1 MISHSRSMSLSATA
15 LFLGFTSVVTQI
27 ALLREFLGVFS
38 GNELVIGIILANW
51 MILTGFGAYLGRYPA
66 GAPPGWEWIL
76 TLQLLLAG
84 IPVAVMFLLNHAR
97 NSFFLSGTMIG
108 IAESWYLSFA
118 LLLPFCIPA
127 GYQFNSLS
135 RALSADRHENLVAKV
150 YAIEG
155 IGSVLG
161 GLLVNLFAI
170 RLFSNY
176 QILVMTAAMNSVA
189 VTLLAGAVRGR
200 FSSLLIAGSIA
211 GLAGAAWLLSWDQ
224 GAPRVEYAG
233 QSVVFTKDTPF
244 GTLTVTRQEEQLN
257 FFENN
262 ILLFSSNDPAAVE
275 EFVHFGMLQHP
286 APARVLLVGG
296 GIAGAPAEILKYQVE
311 RIDYVELNPF
321 LVEAGRRFAHALEDG
336 RIRVHTGDPRQFIR
350 RATTLYDV
358 ALIQAPDPVTVQFN
372 RYYTREFL
380 REVKSKLTPDGIIS
394 LSLLPGS
401 DYLGPEARDVS
412 SVFYRTLRSVFSQV
426 LIVPGLRNYYI
437 GSERPLDIRIG
448 KLATERRIANAYIND
463 KYVDDVSLAS
473 RSAALMGSLVTAGD
487 LNQDFR
493 PLAYSRQISYWLS
506 YFQADSRLIGVF
518 LAVVMMIAAV
528 RLDVISLGVF
538 LAGMAGS
545 SAEFLLIFSFQ
556 VVLGY
561 VYQFMGLIITAFMA
575 SLAVGAWYAR
585 RHSRQATI
593 GRFIALLS
601 LLGLLL
607 GLLPWCV
614 MPLRSGDYSEFLIQ
628 MIVLLLTMVIAGLV
642 GILFAHATL
651 LLQRDI
657 SSLAARL
664 YGVDL
669 LGSAIGML
677 AISTFLLPL
686 LGMINACVIVGS
698 LCLGGAVIGYVRTNR
713 AR

>member
-1 MISHSRSMSLSATA
+1 MISHSRSKSLFATA
-15 LFLGFTSVVTQI
+15 VFLGFTSVVTQI

-38 GNELVIGIILANW
+38 GNELVIGIVLANW
-51 MILTGFGAYLGRYPA
+51 MILTGFGAYLGKYPA
-66 GAPPGWEWIL
+66 GAAPAWEWIL
-76 TLQLLLAG
+76 ALQLLLAG
-84 IPVAVMFLLNHAR
+84 IPVAVIFLLNHAR

-108 IAESWYLSFA
+108 IAESWYLSFV

-127 GYQFNSLS
+127 GYQFTILC
-135 RALSADRHENLVAKV
+135 RALSANRHENLVAKV
-150 YAIEG
+150 YAMEAT
-155 IGSVLG
+155 GSVLG
-161 GLLVNLFAI
+161 GLLVNLLAI
-170 RLFSNY
+170 RLLGNY
-176 QILVMTAAMNSVA
+176 QILLIAAAMNTIAVA
-189 VTLLAGAVRGR
+189 LLARAVRSR
-200 FSSLLIAGSIA
+200 SRWLIACAIV
-211 GLAGAAWLLSWDQ
+211 GLAGVTTLLGWGGS
-224 GAPRVEYAG
+224 APGVHYAG
-233 QSVVFTKDTPF
+233 QSVLFKKDTPF
-244 GTLTVTRQEEQLN
+244 GTLAITRQEEQLN

-262 ILLFSSNDPAAVE
+262 ILLFSSNDPASVE

-286 APARVLLVGG
+286 APMRVLLVGG
-296 GIAGAPAEILKYQVE
+296 GVAGAPAEILKYQAE
-311 RIDYVELNPF
+311 SIDYLELNPF
-321 LVEAGRRFAHALEDG
+321 LVEAGRRFTNALDDG
-336 RIRVHTGDPRQFIR
+336 RIRVYTGDPRQFIR
-350 RATTLYDV
+350 RTTTLYDV

-380 REVKSKLTPDGIIS
+380 REVKSKLTPDGIVS

-401 DYLGPEARDVS
+401 DYLGPDARDVS
-412 SVFYRTLRSVFSQV
+412 SVFYRTLRSVFSQT

-437 GSERPLDIRIG
+437 GSERALDIRIG
-448 KLATERRIANAYIND
+448 KLATERRIANAYVND
-463 KYVDDVSLAS
+463 KYVDDTSLAS
-473 RSAALMGSLVTAGD
+473 RSAALMRSLVTVGD
-487 LNQDFR
+487 LNLDFR
-493 PLAYSRQISYWLS
+493 PLAYFRQISYWLS
-506 YFQADSRLIGVF
+506 YFQADSRLIGVL
-518 LAVVMMIAAV
+518 LAVMMMIAAV

-575 SLAVGAWYAR
+575 SLAVGAWFAR
-585 RHSRQATI
+585 RRSGQATI

-607 GLLPWCV
+607 GMLPWCV

-628 MIVLLLTMVIAGLV
+628 MIILLLTMVIAGLV
-642 GILFAHATL
+642 GVLFAHATL

-677 AISTFLLPL
+677 AISMFLLPL

-698 LCLGGAVIGYVRTNR
+698 VCLGGALIGYLRTNH